1 MRGDRLHCAV
11 GARRCVGGEMR
22 WVVGLVTCA
31 ALALAGCDS
40 LDRQYYREGIGTS
53 LYQPQLP
60 EATQLQELYVDYI
73 CQQAG
78 LVNAPPGM
86 LVPCPD
92 ASFTPA
98 HWMTF
103 VQAGMNDID
112 RRCDAYLAW
121 LDDKQRWT
129 PFVAQQIANAQT
141 ATTAILAASG
151 VGPNPIAIVGAAFGF
166 ASNTFQKLTGGPA
179 PSLFDLC
186 LNVTSDFEG
195 TSFD

>member
-60 EATQLQELYVDYI
+60 EATQLQELYVAYI

-92 ASFTPA
+92 PSFTPA
-98 HWMTF
+98 HWITF
-103 VQAGMNDID
+103 VQAGITTSTGG
-112 RRCDAYLAW
+112 ATPISPG
-121 LDDKQRWT
+121 WT
-129 PFVAQQIANAQT
+129 TRSAGPLFVAQQIANAQT

-151 VGPNPIAIVGAAFGF
+151 V
-166 ASNTFQKLTGGPA
+166 
-179 PSLFDLC
+179 
-186 LNVTSDFEG
+186 
-195 TSFD
+195 